1 MNNQEKLNL
10 LKQILTFASGILV
23 ARGIISDGQAS
34 NAISDIAVIVPALS
48 GLCSI
53 IWSVYSHWNMKKVPE
68 KAVVVGTPDPGIKA
82 QS

>member
-10 LKQILTFASGILV
+10 LKQVLTFASGILV

-34 NAISDIAVIVPALS
+34 SAVSDIAVLVPAAS
-48 GLCSI
+48 GLFSI
-53 IWSVYSHWNMKKVPE
+53 AWSVYSHWNQKKVPE
-68 KAVVVGTPDPGIKA
+68 NAVVVTQPDPGIKA